1 VAAVEEQFPVGPT
14 KGDAAAQFSQVF
26 PTRVIRS
33 WRQIVF
39 ELGWCRFLF
48 AHHPPKTPNL
58 ENFVSAVFAE
68 RIGDKSLVGRCQ
80 IRPLSHRITPSSSG
94 SFG

>member
-14 KGDAAAQFSQVF
+14 KGDAAAQFPQVF

-39 ELGWCRFLF
+39 EFGWCRFLF

-58 ENFVSAVFAE
+58 ENFVPAVFAE
-68 RIGDKSLVGRCQ
+68 RIGDFASTEYETG
-80 IRPLSHRITPSSSG
+80 
-94 SFG
+94 

>member
-26 PTRVIRS
+26 PTRMIRS

-39 ELGWCRFLF
+39 EFGWCSFLF
-48 AHHPPKTPNL
+48 AHHPPKTRTL
-58 ENFVSAVFAE
+58 ENFVPAVFAE
-68 RIGDKSLVGRCQ
+68 CFGDYALIDNETRKATPV
-80 IRPLSHRITPSSSG
+80 SHDG
-94 SFG
+94 SVL